1 MAYTKKTWQDNE
13 TITKEALNNMETG
26 IETLDKVMPTAP
38 GNATTAKAGLV
49 KQMPKVD
56 DVATETATDL
66 KDKINELIT
75 AMKTAGIMAN
85 S

>member
-26 IETLDKVMPTAP
+26 IETLDKAMPTAP

-49 KQMPKVD
+49 KQMAKVD
-56 DVATETATDL
+56 DATTVTTTDL
-66 KDKINELIT
+66 KNKINELIA

>member
-49 KQMPKVD
+49 KQMGKVD
-56 DVATETATDL
+56 DATTETTTDL
-66 KDKINELIT
+66 KNKINELIA

>member
-26 IETLDKVMPTAP
+26 IETLDKAMPTAP

-49 KQMPKVD
+49 KQMGKVD
-56 DVATETATDL
+56 DATTETTTDL
-66 KDKINELIT
+66 KNKINELIA

>member
-26 IETLDKVMPTAP
+26 IETLDKAMPTAP

-49 KQMPKVD
+49 KQMAK
-56 DVATETATDL
+56 
-66 KDKINELIT
+66 
-75 AMKTAGIMAN
+75 
-85 S
+85 SR

>member
-26 IETLDKVMPTAP
+26 IETLDKAMPTAP
-38 GNATTAKAGLV
+38 GNATTAKASLV
-49 KQMPKVD
+49 KQMAKVD
-56 DVATETATDL
+56 DATTETTTDL
-66 KDKINELIT
+66 KNKINELIA

>member
-1 MAYTKKTWQDNE
+1 
-13 TITKEALNNMETG
+13 
-26 IETLDKVMPTAP
+26 MPTAP

-49 KQMPKVD
+49 KQMGKVD
-56 DVATETATDL
+56 DATTETTTDL
-66 KDKINELIT
+66 KNKINELIA

>member
-26 IETLDKVMPTAP
+26 IETLDKAMPTAP

-49 KQMPKVD
+49 KQMEKVD
-56 DVATETATDL
+56 DATTETTTDL
-66 KDKINELIT
+66 KNKINELIA

>member
-26 IETLDKVMPTAP
+26 IETLDKAMPTAP

-49 KQMPKVD
+49 KQMVKVD
-56 DVATETATDL
+56 DATTETTTDL
-66 KDKINELIT
+66 KNKINELIA

>member
-26 IETLDKVMPTAP
+26 IETLDKAMPTAP

-49 KQMPKVD
+49 KQMAKVD
-56 DVATETATDL
+56 DATTETTTDL
-66 KDKINELIT
+66 KNKINDCCYE
-75 AMKTAGIMAN
+75 N
-85 S
+85 SGNHGK

>member
-1 MAYTKKTWQDNE
+1 MAYTKKTWKDNE

-26 IETLDKVMPTAP
+26 IETLDKKMPIAP

-49 KQMPKVD
+49 KQMTKVED
-56 DVATETATDL
+56 AATETATDL
-66 KDKINELIT
+66 KNKINELIA

>member
-49 KQMPKVD
+49 KQMGKVD
-56 DVATETATDL
+56 DATTETTTDL
-66 KDKINELIT
+66 KNKINELIA
-75 AMKTAGIMAN
+75 AMKTAGIMAK

>member
-49 KQMPKVD
+49 KQMGKVD
-56 DVATETATDL
+56 DATTETTTDL
-66 KDKINELIT
+66 KIKINELIA

>member
-26 IETLDKVMPTAP
+26 IETLDKVMSTAP

-49 KQMPKVD
+49 KQMGKVD
-56 DVATETATDL
+56 DATTETTTDL
-66 KDKINELIT
+66 KNKINELIA